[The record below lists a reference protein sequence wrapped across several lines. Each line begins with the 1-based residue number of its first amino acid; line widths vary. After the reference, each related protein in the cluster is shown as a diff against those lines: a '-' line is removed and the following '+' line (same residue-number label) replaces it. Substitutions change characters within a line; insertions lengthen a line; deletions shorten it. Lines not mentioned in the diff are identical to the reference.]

1 MIGSDGR
8 AAGKK
13 GGDRS
18 HVVFD
23 PAPYREP
30 LVAIVREIEA
40 LTASRGAGAGD
51 ADHAVDANKP
61 TRADDERALDAI
73 LRRHPRDG
81 RGFFSRAEIIA
92 GYRTFAADEGFAI
105 DERSFVAHVRRRPV
119 RSQSGVTPLTV
130 LTKPFPCPGRCV
142 YCPNDL
148 RMPKSYLADE
158 PGAQRAANN
167 RFDPYLQTWNRLA
180 AFYATGHSTEK
191 IELIVLGG
199 TWSFYPESYQVW
211 FTKRCFDA
219 MNDFGAE
226 IDGREDAMPAE
237 IDYDAFEASAP
248 EGVRSGPLYNQVVA
262 QQLREQG
269 AADPGQGER
278 ASWDELAASQRRN
291 EDAVCRNVG
300 FSIETRP
307 DYVSEVEVLRIR
319 RLGCTK
325 VQLGIQSL
333 SDPVLEAID
342 RGHSVEDA
350 RAAMA
355 RLRRAGFKIHAHWM
369 PNLLAST
376 PERDREDFDRLFD
389 DPDFRPDELKVYP
402 CSLVETAELMRH
414 YRAGDW
420 CPYEHDELLGV
431 LTYALEKTPRYC
443 RLTRVIR
450 DISSDDIVVGNKLTN
465 FRELAERALV
475 AQGGRCEEIRAREIR
490 RDDFVSDTVELRA
503 TTYASGR
510 GEDVFIEF
518 TTPEDQI
525 VGFLRLC
532 FPKDEGFCDEIA
544 ASALIR
550 EVHVYG
556 GALELGARGRGHAQH
571 QGFGTRL
578 IDEARRLAREHGYRT
593 LSVISAVGTRGWYRK
608 LGFRDG
614 TLYQHADV

>member
-1 MIGSDGR
+1 M
-8 AAGKK
+8 GKK

-18 HVVFD
+18 HLAFD
-23 PAPYREP
+23 PVPHREP
-30 LVAIVREIEA
+30 LVAIIREIEA
-40 LTASRGAGAGD
+40 LAGLRGGDATGATSAEASRAA
-51 ADHAVDANKP
+51 
-61 TRADDERALDAI
+61 DERAFDAI

-92 GYRTFAADEGFAI
+92 GYRAFAAEESFAI
-105 DERSFVAHVRRRPV
+105 DERSFVARIRRRPV

-180 AFYATGHSTEK
+180 AFHATGHSTEK

-199 TWSFYPESYQVW
+199 TWSFYPEAYQVW
-211 FTKRCFDA
+211 FVKRCFDA

-226 IDGREDAMPAE
+226 IDGREDAVPAQV
-237 IDYDAFEASAP
+237 DYDAFEASAP
-248 EGVRSGPLYNQVVA
+248 EGIRTGPLYNQVVQ

-269 AADPGQGER
+269 AGAEGSAAANAEQGER
-278 ASWDELAASQRRN
+278 ATWEELEASQKRN

-300 FSIETRP
+300 FSVETRP
-307 DYVSEVEVLRIR
+307 DHVSEAEVLRIR

-325 VQLGIQSL
+325 VQLGIQSV
-333 SDPVLEAID
+333 SDTVLDAID
-342 RGHSVEDA
+342 RGHDVRDT
-350 RAAMA
+350 RVAMA

-376 PERDREDFDRLFD
+376 PERDCEDFDRLFD

-402 CSLVETAELMRH
+402 CSLIETAELMRH
-414 YRAGDW
+414 YEAGEW
-420 CPYEHDELLGV
+420 RPYEHDELLGV
-431 LTYALEKTPRYC
+431 LTHALERAPRYC

-465 FRELAERALV
+465 FRELAERAL
-475 AQGGRCEEIRAREIR
+475 AERGGRCEEIRVREIR
-490 RDDFVSDTVELRA
+490 RDDFVSDAVELRA
-503 TTYASGR
+503 TTYASGNS
-510 GEDVFIEF
+510 EDAFIEF
-518 TTPEDQI
+518 TTPGDQI

-532 FPKDEGFCDEIA
+532 FPKDEGFCDEIT

-556 GALELGARGRGHAQH
+556 GALDLGARGRGHAQH

-578 IDEARRLAREHGYRT
+578 IEEARRLAKERGYRT

-614 TLYQHADV
+614 TLYQHADL